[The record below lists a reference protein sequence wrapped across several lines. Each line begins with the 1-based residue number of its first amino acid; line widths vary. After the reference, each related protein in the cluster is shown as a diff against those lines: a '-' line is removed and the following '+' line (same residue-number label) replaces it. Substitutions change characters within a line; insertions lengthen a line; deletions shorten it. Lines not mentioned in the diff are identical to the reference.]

1 VQAAVRKAHSKH
13 NAMRAFCSTLQTLL
27 QGKATSGQVHTLSD
41 YYNISGLFVPYI
53 TIRSLTYVRFSCALQ
68 LEHLTF
74 KLLTRGAGAQFLLSL
89 PHGAFNFA
97 TLETIKGLTTQYMP
111 GAIGPA
117 FDFLSSTIATTV
129 CSVIS
134 TPQMVLTTRLMAGMY
149 PNLVNVSHL
158 IIALLFLFVC
168 CLAMTVL

>member
-1 VQAAVRKAHSKH
+1 MLQC
-13 NAMRAFCSTLQTLL
+13 NAFSLVPQTLL
-27 QGKATSGQVHTLSD
+27 QGKATSGQVRTLPVP
-41 YYNISGLFVPYI
+41 YNISGLFVPYI
-53 TIRSLTYVRFSCALQ
+53 TISLLTYVRFSCALQ

-158 IIALLFLFVC
+158 KT
-168 CLAMTVL
+168 AMLYLCSC